1 MFLLAFHA
9 FLRLGDIINT
19 ENSTFVL
26 QFASIQFGQISE
38 NKPQDLILSLS
49 NVKHHQEKPP
59 VDLHLTATKDNNDV
73 CPISAMWEYCK
84 MSGKANGPLFMF
96 QDITPISRHMFSN
109 QLQIS
114 LTLLGYDTKFTRATH
129 FTLAQPLGKILGV
142 FLMIKYK
149 YVVDENLMHTINIFV
164 SPF

>member
-9 FLRLGDIINT
+9 FLRLGDITNT

-38 NKPQDLILSLS
+38 NKPQDLILTLS
-49 NVKHHQEKPP
+49 NVKHHQGKPP
-59 VDLHLTATKDNNDV
+59 VNLHLTATKDNNDL

-84 MSGKANGPLFMF
+84 MSGKANGPQF
-96 QDITPISRHMFSN
+96 MFSN

-114 LTLLGYDTKFTRATH
+114 LTLLGYDTTFTRATH
-129 FTLAQPLGKILGV
+129 FALARPLGKILGV
-142 FLMIKYK
+142 IKYN
-149 YVVDENLMHTINIFV
+149 YVVDENLMHTRNIFI